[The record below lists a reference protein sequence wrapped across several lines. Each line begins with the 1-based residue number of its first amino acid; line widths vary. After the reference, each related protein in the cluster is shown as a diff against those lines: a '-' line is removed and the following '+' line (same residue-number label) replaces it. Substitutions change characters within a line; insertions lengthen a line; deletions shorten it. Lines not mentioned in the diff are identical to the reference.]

1 MAQAALHGLNPISPA
16 GTNCSQS
23 AFAMMEM
30 ASMHDDARLR
40 EEIQFLR
47 HAVEHLDDK
56 AKGDLKVALYG
67 SGFFLALSLILYGH
81 LPHASLLV
89 SAVDLWYF
97 MSWGSD
103 QLRLIQH
110 RDELK
115 RLEGE
120 GGLEHNSERHPNFT
134 YERLLYYLTPFVI
147 LGLFIAGLIRDH
159 QTITEPAWRTLYFV
173 VVGATFLAIVVIL
186 LIGLTRQ
193 RVTRMI

>member
-1 MAQAALHGLNPISPA
+1 MQ
-16 GTNCSQS
+16 
-23 AFAMMEM
+23 
-30 ASMHDDARLR
+30 DDARLR

-67 SGFFLALSLILYGH
+67 SGFLLALSLIPYGH

-120 GGLEHNSERHPNFT
+120 GGIEHNAEQHANFA

-147 LGLFIAGLIRDH
+147 LALFIAGLIRDH
-159 QTITEPAWRTLYFV
+159 QTLTEPAWWTFYFTF
-173 VVGATFLAIVVIL
+173 VGATFLAVLVIL
-186 LIGLTRQ
+186 LIGFTRQ
-193 RVTRMI
+193 KLTRMI